1 MKKILVIHY
10 SQSGQLTEI
19 LHSVVDRSDLNNCEV
34 DYLDIKPSHPYPFPW
49 TGDSFFEE
57 MPNSVN
63 GRVTELLPMQTKHEK
78 YDLVILGYQVWFLS
92 PSVPVNSFLA
102 SDLAKKILANTPVV
116 TILGVRNMWVVAQEN
131 IKKQLKALDATL
143 VGNIVLEDPNHNMI
157 SVLTILH
164 WMMGG
169 KKTKLWGVFPKP
181 GVTEEQIAEA
191 ARFGVSINESLQK
204 DDFSNL
210 QTNLIHQKAVKI
222 NTNLVFVEGRGSML
236 FKIWANLIEKKS
248 SSEKKRRRLLRIF
261 KYYLLVAI
269 FIIAPIVL
277 LIYGVIRLFLPITLK
292 KQRLYY
298 QGVSLK

>member
-19 LHSVVDRSDLNNCEV
+19 LHSIVDKSDLTNCEV
-34 DYLDIKPSHPYPFPW
+34 EYLDIKPSQSYPFPW

-63 GRVTELLPMQTKHEK
+63 GRLTELLPMQPKHEK
-78 YDLVILGYQVWFLS
+78 YDLIILGYQVWFLS

-102 SDLAKKILANTPVV
+102 SDLAKKILVNTPVITV
-116 TILGVRNMWVVAQEN
+116 LGVRNMWVVAQEN
-131 IKKQLKALDATL
+131 IKKQLKALDAKL

-169 KKTKLWGVFPKP
+169 KKTKLWGIFPKP

>member
-19 LHSVVDRSDLNNCEV
+19 LHSVVDTSDLSNCEV
-34 DYLDIKPSHPYPFPW
+34 EYLDIKPTHSYPFPW

-63 GRVTELLPMQTKHEK
+63 GRVTELIPLQTKHEK
-78 YDLVILGYQVWFLS
+78 YDLIILGYQVWFLS

-102 SDLAKKILANTPVV
+102 TELAKKIMSNTPVV

-131 IKKQLKALDATL
+131 IKKQLKALNATL
-143 VGNIVLEDPNHNMI
+143 VGNIVLEDPNHNLI

-181 GVTEEQIAEA
+181 GVTEKQIVEA
-191 ARFGVSINESLQK
+191 SRFGKIINESLQK
-204 DDFSNL
+204 NDFSDL
-210 QTNLIHQKAVKI
+210 QLNLINQKAVKI

-248 SSEKKRRRLLRIF
+248 TSEKKRRRLLRIF
-261 KYYLLVAI
+261 KYYLLIAI

-277 LIYGVIRLFLPITLK
+277 LIFSIIKVFLPRTLK